1 MVRFEAIERETL
13 ARLRRYQG
21 TMQQPSLSSRASPG
35 VSPGGTSSNPNSL
48 FNVSLSN
55 VSNPNNPNLSVRKR
69 TAEHDEEKSHK
80 KKKLGDNDDDYFDL
94 TSNRAS
100 VNTFEHMDES
110 MSD

>member
-1 MVRFEAIERETL
+1 VRFEAIERETL

-21 TMQQPSLSSRASPG
+21 TMQQPSLSSLASPG
-35 VSPGGTSSNPNSL
+35 VSPGGTSSNPNFL

-55 VSNPNNPNLSVRKR
+55 VSNPNNPNLSIRKR
-69 TAEHDEEKSHK
+69 TAEHEEEKSHK
-80 KKKLGDNDDDYFDL
+80 KKKLGDNDKDYFDL

-100 VNTFEHMDES
+100 VNRFEHMDES

>member
-69 TAEHDEEKSHK
+69 TAQHEEEKSHK
-80 KKKLGDNDDDYFDL
+80 KKKLGDNDDDYL
-94 TSNRAS
+94 T
-100 VNTFEHMDES
+100 
-110 MSD
+110 